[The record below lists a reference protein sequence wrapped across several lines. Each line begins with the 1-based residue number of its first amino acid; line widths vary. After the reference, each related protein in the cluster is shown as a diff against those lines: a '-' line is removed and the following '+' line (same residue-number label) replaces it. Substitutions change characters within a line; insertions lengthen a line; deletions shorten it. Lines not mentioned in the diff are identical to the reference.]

1 MTIMLDEFQRAVAE
15 RRRERKH
22 GARKYEDE
30 LVLFALA
37 HAREGEAAGRKLHAV
52 ATELGVTMSTLQ
64 SWQRRQLENEAE
76 AEAPRLRKVVVSE
89 TRSNQASGRSPAS
102 LTLTTSHGHTV
113 CGLTVEQVIA
123 LLRGLS

>member
-1 MTIMLDEFQRAVAE
+1 MTITLDEFQRAVAE
-15 RRRERKH
+15 RRGERKH

-37 HAREGEAAGRKLHAV
+37 HAREGEAAGRRLHAV

-64 SWQRRQLENEAE
+64 SWQRRKQTSEAE
-76 AEAPRLRKVVVSE
+76 AETPRLRKVVVSE
-89 TRSNQASGRSPAS
+89 VRTNQASARSAAS

-113 CGLTVEQVIA
+113 CGLSVEQVVA